1 MPCQIFWCAVQLL
14 QCCIA
19 AKDRVQPCKHVPISG
34 CASELRTAALS
45 FLDRNDT
52 PIYSVDEGLLRDWWN
67 FLVQFMVLIMARA
80 GIREVHFLPFNPV
93 DKRTA
98 LIYVDNN
105 DGSWHRASKAAPE
118 QIMNLCNLTEYEK
131 KKVHAIIEK
140 FAERELRS
148 LDVARQVQF
157 HRIHTGAGK
166 IVPEV

>member
-1 MPCQIFWCAVQLL
+1 
-14 QCCIA
+14 
-19 AKDRVQPCKHVPISG
+19 
-34 CASELRTAALS
+34 
-45 FLDRNDT
+45 
-52 PIYSVDEGLLRDWWN
+52 
-67 FLVQFMVLIMARA
+67 MVLIMARA

-148 LDVARQVQF
+148 LDVARQFGFMFIALIWKFDFSPFMVLIIAILNDETIGSPF
-157 HRIHTGAGK
+157 CIDVEFKWCSFTAYILVLGRLFLKSRRMELSELI
-166 IVPEV
+166 